1 MEAERRGARARARAR
16 AREGDGDARERG
28 DQTVED
34 ARLPV
39 GIGRRLGV
47 AGEVVRGERHAS
59 WRGGVQ
65 HVVERVSARR
75 GKEARA
81 RARLK
86 RMTYERQPGEGKER
100 VEGDRGFEGN
110 ARSGRGYM
118 ETDVDRAMGFFAT

>member
-1 MEAERRGARARARAR
+1 MTVFDARPTSEDVCVDENHDDDDVAGDVEAERRGARARARAR

-81 RARLK
+81 RAFE
-86 RMTYERQPGEGKER
+86 TYDLR
-100 VEGDRGFEGN
+100 
-110 ARSGRGYM
+110 ATAGRGK
-118 ETDVDRAMGFFAT
+118 GKG